1 MARNREFWDSATVNN
16 ATWKQYYDRLVELS
30 CVMFEWSGLPD
41 TVDERLLELTL
52 FSKGCA
58 MFFKDDVLGYL
69 CMPVALGGS
78 LDVYGVPISRQAIS
92 YNGYT
97 AHRDKEDSVLIWNNY
112 LKQGSQLDATM
123 FARRLYEMDRTI
135 DVNIKAQKTPVLIRG
150 SEQQMLSLKNL
161 YMKYDGNQPV
171 IFGDKDLDLKGLTV
185 LRTDAPFIADNVRAE
200 KNATWNEALTYLGIS
215 NVNVMKKE
223 RLVSDEVSR
232 NMGGVIASR
241 YSRLEMR
248 RRACRE
254 INEMFPELNVECNY
268 RDDYREMEGGVVEEH
283 ETEVKENE

>member
-1 MARNREFWDSATVNN
+1 M
-16 ATWKQYYDRLVELS
+16 
-30 CVMFEWSGLPD
+30 
-41 TVDERLLELTL
+41 
-52 FSKGCA
+52 
-58 MFFKDDVLGYL
+58 
-69 CMPVALGGS
+69 
-78 LDVYGVPISRQAIS
+78 YGVPINRQAIS

-97 AHRDKEDSVLIWNNY
+97 ANRGKEDSVLIWNNY

-254 INEMFPELNVECNY
+254 INKMFPELNVECNY

-283 ETEVKENE
+283 ETEVAENE